1 MAAACYSAAL
11 PDKSEERTLGIIQTG
26 AGVAATGLSTAGKLA
41 AAAIGVVSAVK
52 PLIMLGVGKCKC
64 QPFCEISDDTFM
76 FVSCKFP
83 KKLFMND
90 CPS

>member
-26 AGVAATGLSTAGKLA
+26 AGVVGTGLSTAGKLA

-52 PLIMLGVGKCKC
+52 PLIMLGVGKCKH
-64 QPFCEISDDTFM
+64 QPFWVTHQMTLFCLLHALSRKI
-76 FVSCKFP
+76 CK
-83 KKLFMND
+83 NY
-90 CPS
+90 S

>member
-1 MAAACYSAAL
+1 MDVIQICLSVLLMAAACYSAAL

-52 PLIMLGVGKCKC
+52 PLIMLGVGKCKY
-64 QPFCEISDDTFM
+64 QS
-76 FVSCKFP
+76 
-83 KKLFMND
+83 L
-90 CPS
+90 